1 MLLSEIFIIPN
12 PISNVP
18 GSIPK
23 MIFDG
28 LCNAKII
35 FEHMFR
41 MNKNIKKFFNYVL
54 GPLLGVW
61 LFYSLYKQVKDQPDL
76 QNSLELI
83 KHAPFGEQ
91 AWKFWLVIILAFV
104 NWGLEAKKWQV
115 LMKKLQPLN
124 YWVALKGVLAGV
136 TLSLNTPNRIGE
148 YGGRVLYVNDGNRL
162 KSVSLSIA
170 GSICQLT
177 ITVLMGCGGLLF
189 LLNTDHTNESTV
201 IGLSFFW
208 IKVLLV
214 LSICGAFMLLLF
226 LFRLSWIIKL
236 FDRIPSFS
244 KYIRYVSVLIELTPK
259 LLLRL
264 LSLSLLRYLVF
275 VIQYIFLLQVMQVQ
289 VIWLI
294 EFWLISILYLI
305 MAIVPSFAIADLGIR
320 GKFSTEL
327 LSLYSTNTIG
337 ILASTFGVWII
348 NLFIPAL
355 AGSYFIIRKRIFK
368 ESI

>member
-1 MLLSEIFIIPN
+1 M
-12 PISNVP
+12 SNVP

-28 LCNAKII
+28 LCKAKII

-41 MNKNIKKFFNYVL
+41 MNKNIKLFLNYVL
-54 GPLLGVW
+54 GPLLGIW
-61 LFYSLYKQVKDQPDL
+61 LFYSLYQQVKAQPHL
-76 QNSLELI
+76 GESLSLI
-83 KHAPFGEQ
+83 KQAPFGEQ
-91 AWKFWLVIILAFV
+91 AWKFWTVIVFAFL

-115 LMKKLQPLN
+115 LMQHLQPLN
-124 YWVALKGVLAGV
+124 YFVALKGVLSGV

-148 YGGRVLYVNDGNRL
+148 YGGRVLYVNEGNRL

-177 ITVLMGCGGLLF
+177 VTVLMGCGGLIF
-189 LLNTDHTNESTV
+189 LLNTLHTNETTV
-201 IGLSFFW
+201 MGLSFFW
-208 IKVLLV
+208 LRVLLSLSV
-214 LSICGAFMLLLF
+214 LAALILLLF

-236 FDRIPSFS
+236 LERVPLFS
-244 KYIRYVSVLIELTPK
+244 RYVQYISVLDEFTPK

-264 LSLSLLRYLVF
+264 LFLSLLRYLVF
-275 VIQYIFLLQVMQVQ
+275 VIQYILLLQVLEVEVGWQQ
-289 VIWLI
+289 G
-294 EFWLISILYLI
+294 FWLIAILYLV

-327 LSLYSTNTIG
+327 LSLYSTNIIG
-337 ILASTFGVWII
+337 ILGTTFGIWFI

-355 AGSYFIIRKRIFK
+355 AGSYFIIRKKIFK
-368 ESI
+368 ERV